1 MMLNWLTLT
10 IRAFGVW
17 ALIKAFEYTLTGFD
31 IVTGMY
37 RPNYEYTLGG
47 AMTHM
52 FGFFFLGALLLRC
65 APKIAASFDTI
76 ADAGTPGSNSKP
88 DARTRSQKEVFT
100 TVVRIFGIWLLLR
113 TVDYWIQAFD
123 MATNMYKPR
132 YETIGICFTHIVVF
146 FALGYYFLRGA
157 PRIMEFIYPESGA
170 PPSVE
175 KPVQGNEHGI

>member
-1 MMLNWLTLT
+1 MTNWLTLI
-10 IRAFGVW
+10 IRALGIW
-17 ALIKAFEYTLTGFD
+17 ALIKAFEYALTGFD

-52 FGFFFLGALLLRC
+52 FGFFFLGVLLLRY
-65 APKIAASFDTI
+65 APKIAAFCDTTSQ
-76 ADAGTPGSNSKP
+76 ADTPSSTSAHNGRAK
-88 DARTRSQKEVFT
+88 SQREIFT

-123 MATNMYKPR
+123 IATNLYKPIH
-132 YETIGICFTHIVVF
+132 ETIGVCFTHIVVF

-157 PRIMEFIYPESGA
+157 PRI
-170 PPSVE
+170 V
-175 KPVQGNEHGI
+175 